1 MSFDN
6 SEINYIHL
14 VSYPSVWL
22 PPPKTI
28 KLLMIGCDQKSLDSL
43 VVFLQENHNT
53 VNFAIYTLESVDYDN
68 QEHVDWLLINQ
79 SHCDGTWVKV
89 TGYNS
94 LSLAAILATK
104 KLISIENAA
113 ACPTIAKLADHSAL
127 SHYLPH
133 EFVESIVTSKKG
145 KVE

>member
-22 PPPKTI
+22 PPPKTT

-43 VVFLQENHNT
+43 VVYLQENHNT

-94 LSLAAILATK
+94 LSLAATIASNHLV
-104 KLISIENAA
+104 SIENAA
-113 ACPTIAKLADHSAL
+113 ACPTIAKLADHSKL
-127 SHYLPH
+127 SNQLTH
-133 EFVESIVTSKKG
+133 EFAESVSVKKG
-145 KVE
+145 K